1 MGLRKAGLLVLAVLG
16 AAGAI
21 MEAGPRD
28 AAAKAPARPNV
39 LLIVADDLG
48 FSDLGAFGGE
58 IRTPHLDGLAARG
71 VRLTGFYTSPT
82 CSPTRAMLLTGS
94 DNHKVGLGT
103 MAELITP
110 GQRGRPGYEGY
121 LNLRAATLAERLEM
135 LGYATM
141 MSGKWHLGKVP
152 GRLPSDRGF
161 ARSFAL
167 LQGDHNHFGHDQS
180 PAFRTAGAARD
191 YRLDGHP
198 SELPTDAYGDDH
210 FTSRLLDFLRQ
221 NRDGRPFFAYLA
233 FSGPHWPLQAPPED
247 IARYRHRY
255 DAGPAAIQRARLER
269 MKTLGLVDR
278 NIVPYPVDERAWR
291 AMSAAERAFEARK
304 MEIYAA
310 MVDRLDQNV
319 GRVLAYLRDAGQL
332 DNTIIIF
339 LSDNGAD
346 GYSLDRPFDL
356 PNPGKVPGT
365 AIDNGPNS
373 IGTARSYISLGPL
386 WAQVSSTP
394 LHGVKLE
401 MTEGGIR
408 TPAIVAGPGVL
419 RKGIT
424 GAVTHVTDVVPTVL
438 DFVHASADRMVGGRP
453 VLLPDGRTWS
463 GLLAGRTARVR
474 PDDAVV
480 GWEMVY
486 RRAVRA
492 GGWKAVYQ
500 PSLIPLF
507 GRPVP
512 LAQTRWQLFD
522 LAADPGETRDLAAA
536 KPARL
541 RAMTRKWNAYAATNG
556 VVLPGGGAAGEGRP
570 GR

>member
-1 MGLRKAGLLVLAVLG
+1 
-16 AAGAI
+16 
-21 MEAGPRD
+21 MEARPRD
-28 AAAKAPARPNV
+28 AVASAPARPNV

-58 IRTPHLDGLAARG
+58 IRTSNLDLLAARG
-71 VRLTGFYTSPT
+71 VRLTGFYTSST

-110 GQRGRPGYEGY
+110 EQRGVPGYEGY

-152 GRLPSDRGF
+152 GQLPNDRGF

-198 SELPTDAYGDDH
+198 SELPTDAYGDDY

-221 NRDGRPFFAYLA
+221 DRDGRPFFAYLA

-247 IARYRHRY
+247 MARYRHRY
-255 DAGPAAIQRARLER
+255 DAGPAVIQLARLQR
-269 MKTLGLVDR
+269 MKALGLVERD
-278 NIVPYPVDERAWR
+278 IVPYPADERAWR
-291 AMSAAERAFEARK
+291 AMSAGDRAFEARK

-319 GRVLAYLRDAGQL
+319 GRVIAYLREAGKL

-365 AIDNGPNS
+365 EIDNRLES
-373 IGTARSYISLGPL
+373 IGTARSYISVGRL

-419 RKGIT
+419 RRGST
-424 GAVTHVTDVVPTVL
+424 GAITHVTDVVPTVL
-438 DFVHASADRMVGGRP
+438 DFIHASADPGVGGRP
-453 VLLPDGRTWS
+453 VLAPEGRAWT
-463 GLLAGRTARVR
+463 GLLAGKATRVR
-474 PDDAVV
+474 PDGDAV

-486 RRAVRA
+486 RRAIRA
-492 GGWKAVYQ
+492 GRWKAVYQ

-512 LAQTRWQLFD
+512 LTQTRWQLFD
-522 LAADPGETRDLAAA
+522 LAADPGETRDLATA
-536 KPARL
+536 KPMRL
-541 RAMTRKWNAYAATNG
+541 KAMSRKWEAYAAANG
-556 VVLPGGGAAGEGRP
+556 VVLPGGAVGGKARAR
-570 GR
+570 R